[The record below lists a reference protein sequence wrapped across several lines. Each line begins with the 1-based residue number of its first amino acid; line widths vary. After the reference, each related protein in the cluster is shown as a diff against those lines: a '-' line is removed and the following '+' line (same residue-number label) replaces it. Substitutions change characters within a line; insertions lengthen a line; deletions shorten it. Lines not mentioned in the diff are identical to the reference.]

1 MRYIF
6 VIVGLATI
14 AVASS
19 RAQDSTIASLQKLD
33 ARVFAPDSADAKLR
47 WDSVTQLRN
56 AVNKRDV
63 ETWRTIKSKADWE
76 KLRDDRITSLKHS
89 LGAFG
94 DAPKVNAITTKKH
107 QGDGFTVECV
117 LFETRP
123 NFFVTANLYA
133 PKDVSKPMPGFLIVH
148 SHHNPKTERE
158 LQDMGILWA
167 KQGCTVLVP
176 DMLGH
181 GERRQHPFTDA
192 KTYPEAFKVGRQDYY
207 FRYNVNLQLQ
217 LVGDSLMGWMVWDL
231 MRAVDLL
238 VARPNIDKSKIMVFG
253 SVAGGGDP
261 CAVLAAVDPR
271 IQASAPF
278 NFGGPQPETSVFK
291 DDPELS
297 FNYMGGGSW
306 ESTRGLRL
314 GARDGFLPW
323 IIVGSIAPRGL
334 VYSHEFAW
342 DEPRD
347 PVWARYNKIWGD
359 FYGAKDKLASSK
371 GRGSVKGKA
380 PESTHCNNI
389 GFDHRKPIYP
399 TLTKWFGL
407 PIPEEPKA
415 RFESSE
421 LRCWTDEAKKTL
433 KPKVVH
439 EILRHQQFRVEPA
452 HLTDRWLDLLGIVEQ
467 SKGADLLRNP
477 TKAVCQIERVKN
489 DGPAP
494 PKLNFHAERII
505 ITHPNDPSL
514 RVPALLLRPQGKIAV
529 HHVVIGLAQD
539 GKAGFLQN
547 RAETIADLLLKYKVA
562 VCLPDLRGT
571 GETAN
576 DGRNRTSGATS
587 YSASLQRHGL
597 TVPGVQLQELAA
609 VMNALPSRG
618 FKTVSLWADSF
629 AEPND
634 PGINFAVP
642 YEVGKTPRQSEPMA
656 GLLALLGGVFGGDNV
671 KAVYVRGGLVSF
683 RSMLDSPFCYFPHE
697 ASIPG
702 ALRHGDIDTLAAGNA
717 KRSLRLE
724 ALVDGLNRRVDDAT
738 LKAAYKSVMFT
749 RPAHDM
755 MVLRSEPGTPSD
767 VANFLMSRS
776 GK

>member
-1 MRYIF
+1 MRRIL
-6 VIVGLATI
+6 IVLGLAVI
-14 AVASS
+14 AIGDLAAQQMAVAE
-19 RAQDSTIASLQKLD
+19 LQKLD
-33 ARVFAPDSADAKLR
+33 ARIFAPDSADAKLR
-47 WDSVTQLRN
+47 WDGVTQLRN
-56 AVNKRDV
+56 AANKRDV
-63 ETWRTIKSKADWE
+63 ETWRAVKTKADWE
-76 KLRDDRITSLKHS
+76 KLRDERISRLKDSLRLS
-89 LGAFG
+89 T
-94 DAPKVNAITTKKH
+94 DVPKINAITTKKL
-107 QGDGFTVECV
+107 QGEGFTVECI

-123 NFFVTANLYA
+123 HFYVTANLYA
-133 PKDVSKPMPGFLIVH
+133 PKDTSKPMPGFLIVH

-217 LVGDSLMGWMVWDL
+217 LAGDSLMGWMVWDL

-271 IQASAPF
+271 IQAAAPF

-297 FNYMGGGSW
+297 FNYAGGGSW
-306 ESTRGLRL
+306 ESTRTLRL

-323 IIVGSIAPRGL
+323 LIVGSIAPRGL
-334 VYSHEFAW
+334 IYSHEFAW
-342 DEPRD
+342 DEQRD
-347 PVWARYNKIWGD
+347 PVWKRYNKIWGE
-359 FYGAKDKLASSK
+359 FYDTKDKLAFSK
-371 GRGSVKGKA
+371 GRGSVTGKA

-389 GFDHRKPIYP
+389 GFEHRKPIYP

-415 RFESSE
+415 RFDSSE

-433 KPKVVH
+433 KPKFVH
-439 EILRHQQFRVEPA
+439 EILRTQQFRVEPTE
-452 HLTDRWLDLLGIVEQ
+452 LRDRWLDLLGIPPEG
-467 SKGADLLRNP
+467 KGEALLRNP
-477 TKAVCQIERVKN
+477 AKLTCQIERIKSES
-489 DGPAP
+489 PSL
-494 PKLNFHAERII
+494 PKTTFLSERIVV
-505 ITHPNDPSL
+505 THPNDPTM
-514 RVPALLLRPQGKIAV
+514 RVPALLLRPQGKIDV
-529 HHVVIGLAQD
+529 QHVVIGLAQD
-539 GKAGFLQN
+539 GKAGFLKH
-547 RAETIADLLLKYKVA
+547 RAETIAELLLKYKVA

-571 GETAN
+571 GETAS

-587 YSASLQRHGL
+587 YSASLQRYGL
-597 TVPGVQLQELAA
+597 TVPGVQFQELAA

-618 FKTVSLWADSF
+618 FKTISLWGDSF
-629 AEPND
+629 AEPNE
-634 PGINFAVP
+634 PGMNLAVP
-642 YEVGKTPRQSEPMA
+642 HDAGKMPRQSEPMS
-656 GLLALLGGVFGGDNV
+656 GLLALLGGVFGGENV
-671 KAVYVRGGLVSF
+671 KAIYVRGGLVSF

-702 ALRHGDIDTLAAGNA
+702 VLRHGDIDTLAAGNS

-738 LKAAYKSVMFT
+738 LKTAYRNVLFT
-749 RPAHDM
+749 RPAHNL

-767 VANFLMSRS
+767 VATFLATRLA
-776 GK
+776 K